1 MGGLDIDTMKDVL
14 KTFPGVEHR
23 IEYVDTIDGIQFF
36 NDSKGTNSDA
46 SIKAIEAIKSPIIL
60 IAGGMDKGTEFDDF
74 ILSFKDK
81 VKALILLGGETKENR
96 KYSHKHGFNNI
107 YMVDNMEEA
116 VKKGY
121 QIGESGDNILL
132 SPACASW
139 DMYNSFEER
148 GNDFKQEVYSLKE
161 E

>member
-1 MGGLDIDTMKDVL
+1 
-14 KTFPGVEHR
+14 
-23 IEYVDTIDGIQFF
+23 
-36 NDSKGTNSDA
+36 
-46 SIKAIEAIKSPIIL
+46 
-60 IAGGMDKGTEFDDF
+60 MDKGTEFDDF

-81 VKALILLGGETKENR
+81 VKALILLGGETKEKIGNTAI
-96 KYSHKHGFNNI
+96 KHGFNNI

>member
-1 MGGLDIDTMKDVL
+1 MGLDIIVMQDVL
-14 KTFPGVEHR
+14 RTFPGVEHR

-81 VKALILLGGETKENR
+81 VKALILLGETKEKIRNTAI
-96 KYSHKHGFNNI
+96 KYGFNNI
-107 YMVDNMEEA
+107 YMVDDMKEA

-121 QIGESGDNILL
+121 QIAESGDNILL